1 MRRAV
6 TLTAAN
12 KDSAC
17 DLADLFDPVG
27 PAGPVDPN
35 KDFTGDIS

>member
-17 DLADLFDPVG
+17 DLADLFDLV
-27 PAGPVDPN
+27 GPVDPN